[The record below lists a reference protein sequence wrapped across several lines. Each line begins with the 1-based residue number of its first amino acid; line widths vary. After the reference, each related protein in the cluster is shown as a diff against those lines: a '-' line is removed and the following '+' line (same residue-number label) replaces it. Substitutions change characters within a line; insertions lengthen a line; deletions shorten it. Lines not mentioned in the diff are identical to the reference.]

1 MTANSKAIRFL
12 LHRYLISSWA
22 SKSRRSASAIGV
34 LLPVLG
40 VAIGVFA
47 FTVVLSVMGGFVTN
61 IKSHLLNMQA
71 HIEVVSSERAKQIP
85 ENTELMEKIRSLSDE
100 IVAISPYQSG
110 DVILQSG
117 SRGAMARLEGIDP
130 TQAEGTL
137 NLQKYISDDIT
148 LNILNRKLP
157 AENITKSDLFPTVI
171 LTLDLMNQLG
181 LHVGDSLTLVST
193 VPDDGI
199 GGFAPTQFPVV
210 IAGYINSGHFSFN
223 QKRVFTSLKTANLF
237 FQNDKSWLGLQLKL
251 NKPLEAEHIAKVLD
265 KTLLPQGL
273 RSKPWTESNSALLKV
288 LTLERFGMS
297 FVMLMIILVSCFSI
311 SISLLLTIRRKSN
324 EMAILRSLGFEQ
336 SDLSKLFLWQGFLI
350 GFAGVLLG
358 LLLGGIALYFIHN
371 YQIPFITTSYSSK
384 PLPVLIDIYE
394 IIFISLGSIL
404 LAMLAAV
411 WPAIEVRNLDV
422 IEVLSVRN

>member
-1 MTANSKAIRFL
+1 MAANSKAIRFL

-40 VAIGVFA
+40 VSIGVFA

-71 HIEVVSSERAKQIP
+71 HIEVVAIERGKQIP
-85 ENTELMEKIRSLSDE
+85 ENKDLMQQIQSISSE
-100 IVAISPYQSG
+100 ILAISPYQSG

-130 TQAEGTL
+130 ALAEGTL
-137 NLQKYISDDIT
+137 SLQKYLSEDIT

-171 LTLDLMNQLG
+171 VTLDLMNLLG

-193 VPDDGI
+193 IPDDGI
-199 GGFAPTQFPVV
+199 GGLAPTQFPVM
-210 IAGYINSGHFSFN
+210 IAGYISSGNFSFN
-223 QKRVFTSLKTANLF
+223 QKRVISSLKITNQF
-237 FQNDKSWLGLQLKL
+237 FQYEKSWLGLQLKI
-251 NKPLEAEHIAKVLD
+251 KSPLEAD
-265 KTLLPQGL
+265 KISQKLNKILKPMGL
-273 RSKPWTESNSALLKV
+273 RAKPWTESNSALLKV

-297 FVMLMIILVSCFSI
+297 FVMLMIILVGCFSI

-350 GFAGVLLG
+350 GFAGVIIG
-358 LLLGGIALYFIHN
+358 LALGGVALYCIHN

-394 IIFISLGSIL
+394 IVFISFGSIF